1 MRRYFTADAFYKT
14 IYDIPPDFFSE
25 HGITA
30 ILSDI
35 DNTLIPYEEEVPSE
49 PIRAWLSALAA
60 RGIRVAV
67 ASNNHRPRV
76 EKFNETLGLFAVS
89 NAAKPSR
96 RAVKQVLRHFG
107 VKPEQLCLIGDQ
119 IFTDVMAAKRAGCI
133 CILVEPIRDKRDLF
147 TRLKRYLERP
157 FKGEFLSGG
166 DA

>member
-1 MRRYFTADAFYKT
+1 MRRYFTADAFYQT
-14 IYDIPPDFFSE
+14 IYYIPPDFFSE
-25 HGITA
+25 HGISA

-35 DNTLIPYEEEVPSE
+35 DNTLIPYEEEE
-49 PIRAWLSALAA
+49 PNEHIREWLDGLAA

-76 EKFNETLGLFAVS
+76 EKFNRTLGLFAVS

-107 VKPEQLCLIGDQ
+107 VKREQLCLIGDQ
-119 IFTDVMAAKRAGCI
+119 VFTDVLAAKRAGCI

-147 TRLKRYLERP
+147 TRLKRYFERP
-157 FKGEFLSGG
+157 FKREFLSRGNV
-166 DA
+166 